1 MTASK
6 LQRENQALCAPLLGT
21 QLHTQRYPRR
31 IQDFPHIL
39 RLTRVLLQSKDLSMW
54 FCLPLCVWV
63 SGLGSNS
70 VEIAPE
76 KRSPRTTFPP
86 GGKRSSQEAEQ
97 ASLLRASRGSQLACV
112 WKPLFGR
119 NGLASPKGD
128 LQICSEVSNSRG
140 RVLVPD
146 CPLPALQRHSQ
157 IVELFSMKEQA
168 SGMCQTGLAP
178 Y

>member
-1 MTASK
+1 M
-6 LQRENQALCAPLLGT
+6 

-54 FCLPLCVWV
+54 FCLPLCMWV

-97 ASLLRASRGSQLACV
+97 ASLLRASRGSQLFLGRKAMTNLDSVLKNRHYFADKGPSSQSYSFSSGHV
-112 WKPLFGR
+112 WMR
-119 NGLASPKGD
+119 
-128 LQICSEVSNSRG
+128 
-140 RVLVPD
+140 
-146 CPLPALQRHSQ
+146 
-157 IVELFSMKEQA
+157 ELDYKE
-168 SGMCQTGLAP
+168 S
-178 Y
+178 

>member
-1 MTASK
+1 MLCFFPNCQRLQQRDLCQREGSGSGWTLKQVLCHNASAPHG
-6 LQRENQALCAPLLGT
+6 ENQALCAPLLGT

-54 FCLPLCVWV
+54 FCLPLCMWV

-119 NGLASPKGD
+119 NG
-128 LQICSEVSNSRG
+128 
-140 RVLVPD
+140 
-146 CPLPALQRHSQ
+146 
-157 IVELFSMKEQA
+157 
-168 SGMCQTGLAP
+168 
-178 Y
+178 

>member
-1 MTASK
+1 M
-6 LQRENQALCAPLLGT
+6 

-63 SGLGSNS
+63 SGLSSNS

-97 ASLLRASRGSQLACV
+97 ASLLRASTGSQPACV

-128 LQICSEVSNSRG
+128 LQICSEDGNSRG
-140 RVLVPD
+140 RVEVPD
-146 CPLPALQRHSQ
+146 CPLPALQRH
-157 IVELFSMKEQA
+157 F
-168 SGMCQTGLAP
+168 
-178 Y
+178 